1 MKINNFTNIYF
12 DESGNTGHNLTDSE
26 QPVFVLA
33 SCNFDDEQSNELISI
48 IQSNF
53 TTEAHFKRL
62 RKSTNGQDSII
73 NLMSNHLI
81 NPNNVKIS
89 IFNKPFMV
97 VSKIVDI
104 LIESQWH
111 AEGRDLHKNGLNIS
125 YSNVFFIIFS
135 NFFEKEHVDEMYISF
150 IKMIQEKTEKNI
162 IDFYSNIQR
171 LYEKCSDVE
180 LRYFIS
186 EIMRTRHIVRNVL
199 CTVDKTALDPAIPA
213 LFSHSV
219 LWGEIYHD
227 GFNIIHDD
235 SKAIESKKETFRLL
249 MDNTQSEIELG
260 YDKRRFK
267 LPLKVKELIFAKSEN
282 HKQLQIAD
290 IISSSFTYWLNRVHY
305 NKYKDSLFNKLNEL
319 DLRRLYEGGMFIW
332 PSTDITPQELGLEF
346 DGGLHPVNHTT
357 DFLNRARK

>member
-1 MKINNFTNIYF
+1 MKENNFTNIYF

-33 SCNFDDEQSNELISI
+33 SCNFDDEQSNELINI
-48 IQSNF
+48 IQSNS
-53 TTEAHFKRL
+53 TTEVHFKRL

-111 AEGRDLHKNGLNIS
+111 AEGRDLYKNGLNIS
-125 YSNVFFIIFS
+125 YSNVFFIIFL
-135 NFFEKEHVDEMYISF
+135 NFFEKEHVDEMYMSF
-150 IKMIQEKTEKNI
+150 IKMIQKKTEEDISN
-162 IDFYSNIQR
+162 FYSNIQG
-171 LYEKCSDVE
+171 LYDKCSNVK
-180 LRYFIS
+180 LRDIIS
-186 EIMRTRHIVRNVL
+186 EIIRTRHIVRDVL
-199 CTVDKTALDPAIPA
+199 YTVDKTALDPAIPA

-219 LWGEIYHD
+219 LWGKVYQD

-249 MDNTQSEIELG
+249 MDKTQSEIELG
-260 YDKRRFK
+260 YDKRRFA
-267 LPLKVKELIFAKSEN
+267 LPLKAKELIFAKSED

-290 IISSSFTYWLNRVHY
+290 IISSSFAYWLNRIHY
-305 NKYKDSLFNKLNEL
+305 NKDKDSLFNKLNEL
-319 DLRRLYEGGMFIW
+319 NLQHLCEGGIAIW

-346 DGGLHPVNHTT
+346 EGGLNLVNHVA
-357 DFLNRARK
+357 DFLNKARN